1 MEQTTAD
8 TPSRLARIA
17 KSPAAGQPLFTICTI
32 VTNPD
37 EYAQMRQSFA
47 EHGFTDGTTTFLFAD
62 NSNGNAFDAY
72 EAYNIF
78 LSEARSRYIILC
90 HQDIVLLEDGYRE
103 LVAALEELNSRFP
116 SWGLCGNAGAGQNGV
131 LSVRISDPHV
141 QNNAEGGPFPVP
153 VVALD
158 ENFIVVR
165 RDANLAVSHDMSGF
179 HLYGAD
185 LCIIADVLGR
195 TAYVIDFHLL
205 HKSGGKL
212 DGSFYDTRDRLAAK
226 YRRAMRPR
234 WIEVT
239 TRQPFFVSGS
249 PVSSRLAKVSRA
261 IAWRTRR
268 YRDAVRRLTKA

>member
-1 MEQTTAD
+1 MGQCGMNAISS
-8 TPSRLARIA
+8 PNRIT
-17 KSPAAGQPLFTICTI
+17 KSAAESLPLFTVCTI
-32 VTNPD
+32 VTNLN
-37 EYAQMRQSFA
+37 EYAAMRTSFV
-47 EHGFTDGTTTFLFAD
+47 EHGFTNENTSFSFAD
-62 NSNGNAFDAY
+62 NSNGNEFDAF

-78 LSEARSRYIILC
+78 LVEARSKYIILC
-90 HQDIVLLEDGYRE
+90 HQDILLLQDGFYE
-103 LVAALEELNSRFP
+103 LLVRLHELDTRFP

-141 QNNAEGGPFPVP
+141 QDNAEGGPFPAC

-185 LCIIADVLGR
+185 LCIIANLLGR

-212 DGSFYDTRDRLAAK
+212 DNSFYDTRNRIVAK

-239 TRQPFFVSGS
+239 TRQPFFISGS
-249 PVSSRLAKVSRA
+249 PLSYPLAKLNRA
-261 IAWRTRR
+261 FAWRVKRVL
-268 YRDAVRRLTKA
+268 DKARRLTNH